1 MKLLVPGTEIDG
13 FRVREC
19 IHAGGMAH
27 IYAVE
32 YAASSA
38 VKNTSEGAVKAV
50 KAGELV
56 ELVELVKA
64 GEDDASKGAP
74 SARRPGFD
82 MAMKIPRMTAGD
94 GAENMVSFEVE
105 LQILP
110 VLSGSHVPRFVAAGD
125 LLRLPYLVMEYVHGQ
140 TLQHWLD
147 APTRCDMPTIARLGA
162 AIAHAAHSLH
172 QQNVCHLDIK
182 PANVLIKGDGNA
194 VLLDFGLSCHAHY
207 PDLLAEEM
215 RQAVGSPAWIA
226 PEQVVGVRGDPRSDI
241 FAIGVMLYELATG
254 ELPFGAPTTSG
265 GMRQRLWMTPAP
277 PRKHRPDIAPWL
289 QEVILRCL
297 EPEASNRYPS
307 AAHLA
312 FDLSNPDQVLI
323 TDRGERTEGTPL
335 RTHMKRWI
343 RAAGMHYTPSPLPTQ
358 QIEDAAILLVA
369 VPHADTSDA
378 TLYSLR
384 QAVAR
389 SLGIRPG
396 ARLACVTVLSPSA
409 SSTSDS
415 ERSETT
421 LHRQHMARLRQWA
434 QGLDLA
440 AHPVSFHVL
449 EASDVAQAL
458 VRYAVSNHVSIM
470 IVGAA
475 THGLQTQRFFATVP
489 MRVARDAPCTVIL
502 VKQALP
508 FAQLA
513 NITSH

>member
-1 MKLLVPGTEIDG
+1 MKLLAPGTEIDG

-32 YAASSA
+32 YAGPPAAQGALDSA
-38 VKNTSEGAVKAV
+38 PPGRS
-50 KAGELV
+50 
-56 ELVELVKA
+56 
-64 GEDDASKGAP
+64 
-74 SARRPGFD
+74 PGFD

-94 GAENMVSFEVE
+94 GAETIVSFEVE

-110 VLSGSHVPRFVAAGD
+110 VLSGPHVPRFVAAGD
-125 LLRLPYLVMEYVHGQ
+125 LVRLPYLVMEYIPGQ

-147 APTRCDMPTIARLGA
+147 APERCDTATIARLGA
-162 AIAHAAHSLH
+162 ATAHAAHSLH

-182 PANVLIKGDGNA
+182 PANVLIKSDGNA

-265 GMRQRLWMTPAP
+265 GLRQRLWMTPAP
-277 PRKHRPDIAPWL
+277 PRKHRPDITAWL

-297 EPEASNRYPS
+297 EPEASKRYPS

-323 TDRGERTEGTPL
+323 TERGERTQGTPL
-335 RTHMKRWI
+335 RTHLKRWI
-343 RAAGMHYTPSPLPTQ
+343 RAAGMHYTPSPLPAQ
-358 QIEDAAILLVA
+358 QIEDTPIVLVA
-369 VPHADTSDA
+369 VPHADASDA

-384 QAVAR
+384 QAVTR

-409 SSTSDS
+409 SSNSDS

-440 AHPVSFHVL
+440 SHPVSYHVL

-458 VRYAVSNHVSIM
+458 VRYAASNHVSMM

-475 THGLQTQRFFATVP
+475 THGLQAQRFFATVP

-508 FAQLA
+508 FEQLGQSA
-513 NITSH
+513 AA